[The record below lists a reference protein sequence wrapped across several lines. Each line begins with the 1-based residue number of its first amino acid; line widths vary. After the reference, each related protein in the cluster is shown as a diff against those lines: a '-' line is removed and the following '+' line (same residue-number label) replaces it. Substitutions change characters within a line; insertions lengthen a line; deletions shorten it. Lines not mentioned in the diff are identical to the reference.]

1 MSITP
6 TSATPG
12 LPTSAAS
19 APDARPQTPEEAA
32 QQFEK
37 LLVHQL
43 VQTMTD
49 GLFDGGLEGANGPS
63 WMQGQQDLQRDT
75 LAQVLTDHLVDSNR
89 LGLADR
95 LLQNWQHRG
104 LVPPAS
110 GAAPDPTADASAEAP
125 SAPSSPEVPS

>member
-1 MSITP
+1 MSIAP
-6 TSATPG
+6 TSSTPG
-12 LPTSAAS
+12 LPTSAVS

-37 LLVHQL
+37 LLVQQL
-43 VQTMTD
+43 VQTMTE
-49 GLFDGGLEGANGPS
+49 GLFDGGLAGAGGPS

-75 LAQVLTDHLVDSNR
+75 LAQVLTDHLVDSDS

-104 LVPPAS
+104 LVPPTA
-110 GAAPDPTADASAEAP
+110 GAASDSTADAPAEAP
-125 SAPSSPEVPS
+125 SAPTPPEVPS